1 MARELKQTS
10 SAEVSVILRLLE
22 AGNID
27 TLYRDLYL
35 ERAHARMGDLLPHSE
50 YLRLKYSKVNIDDLL
65 RQVAP
70 VLERQDW
77 LKVKLEQIVAPLFY
91 RDRDGFI
98 DTMRHA
104 IALNGSFFNTHR
116 MMLQYVLKAYLY

>member
-1 MARELKQTS
+1 MPRELKETS
-10 SAEVSVILRLLE
+10 SAEVSLILRLLE
-22 AGNID
+22 VGNVD

-35 ERAHARMGDLLPHSE
+35 ERAHALMGDLLPHSE

-77 LKVKLEQIVAPLFY
+77 VKVKELTGRIRILRAGFRGETHSCGGGRQNLRA
-91 RDRDGFI
+91 DR
-98 DTMRHA
+98 R
-104 IALNGSFFNTHR
+104 S
-116 MMLQYVLKAYLY
+116 V